1 MPDGDCPQLAVLRD
15 GDNPLLQMPCCS
27 QLTSALDQREG
38 GAGGIEDGGGAG
50 GDAGRRLL
58 CVLILPGE
66 CLRVSG
72 MQIRSCT
79 ALLRNL
85 ATSLSTGLQPERAP
99 GGGGGQPGL
108 PCSPLH
114 PLLWGW

>member
-1 MPDGDCPQLAVLRD
+1 MLLLTLSPLFPHVSCGMGKGAQWELLAVLRA
-15 GDNPLLQMPCCS
+15 GDNLLLQMPCCS
-27 QLTSALDQREG
+27 QLTSALGWQEG
-38 GAGGIEDGGGAG
+38 WGGGRHRRQQRRG

-72 MQIRSCT
+72 MQIRSRT

-85 ATSLSTGLQPERAP
+85 ATSLSRVTA
-99 GGGGGQPGL
+99 
-108 PCSPLH
+108 
-114 PLLWGW
+114 